1 MEMIQEENLIEV
13 GKILK
18 PHGVKGDMIFLF
30 NHEQF
35 AEAECNHYFFLLD
48 GLFVPFFVEEFRFIS
63 SKSAAVNIEGIN
75 TIEEAINY
83 NDVLLYLPKEVI
95 DQLDDEAYFESEWEQ
110 FIGYTVLGEND
121 KLIGLIEHVDAST
134 MNVLFIVKN
143 DNQEI
148 LIPATANFILEI
160 NSAEKQLRLDLPDGL
175 LDGSLD

>member
-1 MEMIQEENLIEV
+1 MIKEKDMVEV

-18 PHGVKGDMIFLF
+18 PHGVKGEMTFLF
-30 NHEQF
+30 NQIAFNEDD
-35 AEAECNHYFFLLD
+35 CKFFFFFLD
-48 GLFVPFFVEEFRFIS
+48 GLYVPFFIEELRVTS
-63 SKSAAVNIEGIN
+63 NEAAIIKIEGIN
-75 TIEEAINY
+75 TIEEAIIY
-83 NDVLLYLPKEVI
+83 NNTLIFLP
-95 DQLDDEAYFESEWEQ
+95 DEFLSEIEEEIYFESEWEQ

>member
-1 MEMIQEENLIEV
+1 MIQEENLIKV

-83 NDVLLYLPKEVI
+83 NDVLLYLPKELV
-95 DQLDDEAYFESEWEQ
+95 DQIDDEAYFESEWEQ
-110 FIGYTVLGEND
+110 FIGYTILDDSNTI
-121 KLIGLIEHVDAST
+121 IGVIKEVDSST
-134 MNVLFIVKN
+134 INELFIVEN
-143 DNQEI
+143 ENEEI
-148 LIPATANFILEI
+148 LIPATTDFILEI
-160 NSAEKQLRLDLPDGL
+160 NQAEKQMFLSLPEGL
-175 LDGSLD
+175 LDNEI